1 MISIIQP
8 VPWVRINDEFIRTD
22 RINASLVPSIT
33 HPMVSSPPNSIQTRY
48 TADFYSKIAVDIV
61 TETVFNYPYPAITE
75 KTLRPINCKR
85 MFIIVGATHVLK
97 LLHSKGF
104 ITFNDIIDESY
115 DSINDP
121 EERFLAIINSVEKF
135 CALDLDEVKKY
146 YETNSNK
153 FDHNWHTL
161 KSLKQLEIQQF
172 TQGQ

>member
-8 VPWVRINDEFIRTD
+8 VPWTRVNDAFIKTNRINTP
-22 RINASLVPSIT
+22 LVSKVT
-33 HPMVSSPPNSIQTRY
+33 HPLVSSLPNSKQTQY

-61 TETVFNYPYPAITE
+61 AETVFNYPYPAITE

-85 MFIIVGATHVLK
+85 MFIVVGPPYVLK

-115 DSINDP
+115 DSINNP

-135 CALDLDEVKKY
+135 CAHDLDEVKKY
-146 YETNSNK
+146 YETNANK
-153 FDHNWHTL
+153 FDHNWRTL
-161 KSLKQLEIQQF
+161 KNLKQLEIQQF
-172 TQGQ
+172 TQGR